1 MLNSI
6 QKILCSLVMLLRRLI
21 VAGKGLWKV
30 ETIKLKIGDIF
41 GNEILQLPNETLL
54 PLILPLN
61 DKGDKTL

>member
-6 QKILCSLVMLLRRLI
+6 QKILCLLVMLLRRSI